1 MEQTLAHRT
10 ALDEPDAPLSCS
22 ECHRP
27 CSMAR
32 QRTVV
37 PRSGRRGRRF
47 KSCHPDHSRRSL
59 TCGNAVSCARFS
71 TFQQSRQR
79 PRGNKKEHE
88 GTKKESRGRLRR
100 TEEHR
105 PPSTTQQTRRHRR
118 VLQGTVIPRPQR
130 RGLSG
135 GKSAGQEPVPIRR
148 GASSS
153 GSGLSPSPPGRLA
166 VTKTTGPPSSAC
178 WSAGGIALEPALSKR
193 RPL

>member
-1 MEQTLAHRT
+1 MTPQ
-10 ALDEPDAPLSCS
+10 C
-22 ECHRP
+22 
-27 CSMAR
+27 
-32 QRTVV
+32 TVV

-105 PPSTTQQTRRHRR
+105 PPSTTQQTQRHRR
-118 VLQGTVIPRPQR
+118 VLQCTVIPRPQR
-130 RGLSG
+130 RGLS
-135 GKSAGQEPVPIRR
+135 AGRPPARSQYRPVVGQARQGR
-148 GASSS
+148 DCQRA
-153 GSGLSPSPPGRLA
+153 PPGRLA
-166 VTKTTGPPSSAC
+166 VTKTTGPQSSAC
-178 WSAGGIALEPALSKR
+178 WSAGGMAVEPALSKR
-193 RPL
+193 RPP